1 MVEEQNPF
9 SALNDF
15 EAVSLQQL
23 DGVKLMNRVDQK
35 FILHQREL
43 NSLLLEI
50 QEYYNVLEIN
60 EKRIFRYSSLYYDT
74 DEQNFYSDHH
84 NGKPNRIKIRSREY
98 LDTGTAFFEIKK
110 KIKGFRT
117 EKYRVEKSGD
127 QLSDQHSERELLKMH
142 HLDHIPLVPS
152 IIVDYSRISIS
163 AKDLSERV
171 TIDTELCFKKESGEE
186 SMAGLVIIEVKQDQ
200 VKRESPIVQALRKR
214 RNRPFGI
221 SKYAMGMVLMNA
233 AIKTNAFRHKV
244 SKIKQLISRN
254 GANRRSE

>member
-1 MVEEQNPF
+1 MSENQNQF
-9 SALNDF
+9 SSLQQF

-35 FILHQREL
+35 FILHQQEL
-43 NSLLLEI
+43 NDLLSEI
-50 QEYYNVLEIN
+50 LNSYNVLEIDG
-60 EKRIFRYSSLYYDT
+60 KRLFKYSSLYYDT
-74 DEQNFYSDHH
+74 DSFNFYSDHH

-117 EKYRVEKSGD
+117 EKYRIKKSGD
-127 QLSDQHSERELLKMH
+127 QANDHISEQALLKH
-142 HLDHIPLVPS
+142 HQLDHIPLVPS
-152 IIVDYSRISIS
+152 ILIDYSRITLS

-171 TIDTELCFKKESGEE
+171 TIDTDLCFKKEQGEE
-186 SMAGLVIIEVKQDQ
+186 SMGGLVIIEVKQDQ
-200 VKRESPIVQALRKR
+200 VKRESPIIQALRKR

-233 AIKTNAFRHKV
+233 VNKTNAFRHKV

-254 GANRRSE
+254 GANRRN

>member
-1 MVEEQNPF
+1 MSEEPIRF
-9 SALNDF
+9 SAIDNF
-15 EAVSLQQL
+15 EAVNLKQL
-23 DGVKLMNRVDQK
+23 DSVKLMNRVDQK
-35 FILHQREL
+35 FILHQKDL
-43 NSLLLEI
+43 NSLMLEI
-50 QEYYNVLEIN
+50 QEFYNVLEIDG
-60 EKRIFRYSSLYYDT
+60 KRIFRYSSLYYDT
-74 DEQNFYSDHH
+74 DELNFYTDHH

-127 QLSDQHSERELLKMH
+127 ELNDHNSERELLKMH

-163 AKDLSERV
+163 AKDFSERV
-171 TIDTELCFKKESGEE
+171 TIDTDLFFKKESGEE

-200 VKRESPIVQALRKR
+200 VKRESPIIQALRKR

-254 GANRRSE
+254 GANRRN

>member
-1 MVEEQNPF
+1 MTENQNQF
-9 SALNDF
+9 SSLQQF

-35 FILHQREL
+35 FILHQHEL
-43 NSLLLEI
+43 NDLLAEI
-50 QEYYNVLEIN
+50 LHSYNVLEIDG
-60 EKRIFRYSSLYYDT
+60 KRLFKYSSLYYDT
-74 DEQNFYSDHH
+74 DALNFYTDHH

-117 EKYRVEKSGD
+117 EKYRIKKSGD
-127 QLSDQHSERELLKMH
+127 QENDQVLEQALLKH
-142 HLDHIPLVPS
+142 HQLDHIPLVPS
-152 IIVDYSRISIS
+152 ILIDYSRITLS

-171 TIDTELCFKKESGEE
+171 TIDTDLLFKKEQGEE
-186 SMAGLVIIEVKQDQ
+186 SMGGLVIIEVKQDQ
-200 VKRESPIVQALRKR
+200 VKRESPIIQALRKR

-233 AIKTNAFRHKV
+233 VNKTNAFRHKV

-254 GANRRSE
+254 GANRRN

>member
-1 MVEEQNPF
+1 MTENQNQF
-9 SALNDF
+9 SSLQQF

-35 FILHQREL
+35 FILHQHEL
-43 NSLLLEI
+43 NDLLAEI
-50 QEYYNVLEIN
+50 LHSYNVLEIDG
-60 EKRIFRYSSLYYDT
+60 KRLFKYSSLYYDT
-74 DEQNFYSDHH
+74 DALNFYTDHH

-117 EKYRVEKSGD
+117 EKYRIKKSGD
-127 QLSDQHSERELLKMH
+127 KLNDQVSEQELLKHH

-152 IIVDYSRISIS
+152 ILIDYSRITLS

-171 TIDTELCFKKESGEE
+171 TIDTDLLFKKEQGEE
-186 SMAGLVIIEVKQDQ
+186 SMGGLVIIEVKQDQ
-200 VKRESPIVQALRKR
+200 VKRESPIIQALRKR

-233 AIKTNAFRHKV
+233 VNKTNAFRHKV

-254 GANRRSE
+254 GANRRN